1 VIKKMGALLLTLLFM
16 TTAAFAASS
25 IPEIVYT
32 YIPQSAQLTESEFDD
47 GCWEYEF
54 RDGDIR
60 YDLLLKD
67 GVPLALTIDYLLIRP
82 SKENTL
88 SQEAIA
94 AAIPGEIL
102 YAKAEKDDGR
112 WSWKV
117 IARQDQELFEYDLNA
132 ENGQIIEME
141 QYFGVSLEL
150 PEGSYR
156 SLDLEWDDGL
166 LGFDID

>member
-1 VIKKMGALLLTLLFM
+1 
-16 TTAAFAASS
+16 
-25 IPEIVYT
+25 
-32 YIPQSAQLTESEFDD
+32 
-47 GCWEYEF
+47 
-54 RDGDIR
+54 
-60 YDLLLKD
+60 LKD